1 MHRAR
6 NYIRSEIPGA
16 SPTIAEHKKDP
27 TGFPDLNIAVVVDLD
42 ATLKKQTLVIESLT
56 ILLRE
61 RPECFFVVPVWLLM
75 GRERLQEEIGRR
87 ISIAAY
93 LIPYRAELL
102 EYLRRQLARGRSVV
116 LATGADEQLARR
128 VAKDLRIFAR
138 VMAADGRP
146 DVRKRYL

>member
-1 MHRAR
+1 MHRGR

-27 TGFPDLNIAVVVDLD
+27 TGFPDLNIPVVVDLD

-75 GRERLQEEIGRR
+75 GRERLQGEIGRR
-87 ISIAAY
+87 ISIART
-93 LIPYRAELL
+93 LSPIGL
-102 EYLRRQLARGRSVV
+102 SHWS
-116 LATGADEQLARR
+116 
-128 VAKDLRIFAR
+128 I
-138 VMAADGRP
+138 
-146 DVRKRYL
+146 